1 MYYLE
6 AEQGNNKRM
15 RNALMLAFG
24 AHIVLAAAVSFD
36 IESGPSY
43 NPQIE
48 VTLAT
53 RPNTRAPDD
62 ARHIAQS
69 SQEGSG
75 SEADMEAVTSS
86 NNETPIQA
94 ANPQQAAPLEMT
106 DNARSDADLLS
117 TAAAAPRMI
126 NDEQSEKDLKKNL
139 IPGLNPEVDR
149 LNEQLSSLEAELD
162 EQTRAYSD
170 RPRVRRLTSIATRES
185 ADAAYL
191 HSFLKRLEAVGNKYY
206 PEASI
211 RYGLYG
217 SLRLLVI
224 VRQDGSLEDI
234 RVLQSSGFAVL
245 DEAAIKTVRM
255 GAPFAPFP
263 AELAATTDKL
273 EIIRTWHFE
282 ENELSSN
289 NAPANLQ
296 SQEIPSQQPR

>member
-6 AEQGNNKRM
+6 AGREKHRRM
-15 RNALMLAFG
+15 RNALLLACA
-24 AHIVLAAAVSFD
+24 AHILFVVAVTFD
-36 IESGPSY
+36 IDTTPSY

-53 RPNTRAPDD
+53 RPGQAPED

-75 SEADMEAVTSS
+75 QEAETSAVTSS
-86 NNETPIQA
+86 NNELPLEA
-94 ANPQQAAPLEMT
+94 HAPQQSAPLEMAQDSPT
-106 DNARSDADLLS
+106 DADLLS
-117 TAAAAPRMI
+117 TAAAAPRAVQQ
-126 NDEQSEKDLKKNL
+126 EQSDQELRQSL
-139 IPGLNPEVDR
+139 TPGVNPEVDR
-149 LNEQLSSLEAELD
+149 LDQELASLEAELD
-162 EQTRAYSD
+162 EQTRAMSD
-170 RPRVRRLTSIATRES
+170 RPRVRRLTSVATRES

-217 SLRLLVI
+217 SLRLLVA
-224 VRQDGSLEDI
+224 VRRDGSLEEI
-234 RVLQSSGFAVL
+234 RVLKSSGYAVL

-255 GAPFAPFP
+255 AAPFAPFP
-263 AELAATTDKL
+263 AELAATTDRL

-289 NAPANLQ
+289 KAPA
-296 SQEIPSQQPR
+296 R

>member
-6 AEQGNNKRM
+6 EGHEKHKRM
-15 RNALMLAFG
+15 RNAMLLACV
-24 AHIVLAAAVSFD
+24 AHVLFVAAVSFNFD
-36 IESGPSY
+36 TSPSY

-53 RPNTRAPDD
+53 RPSSRAPDV

-69 SQEGSG
+69 NQQASAQEA
-75 SEADMEAVTSS
+75 EMEAVSSS
-86 NNETPIQA
+86 NDPLPVEALSPQPAAAKESAQDTP
-94 ANPQQAAPLEMT
+94 P
-106 DNARSDADLLS
+106 DAELLA
-117 TAAAAPRMI
+117 TVAAAPRAVTRERS
-126 NDEQSEKDLKKNL
+126 DQEQNL
-139 IPGLNPEVDR
+139 HQELA
-149 LNEQLSSLEAELD
+149 SLEAELD
-162 EQTRAYSD
+162 EQTRALSNQ
-170 RPRVRRLTSIATRES
+170 PRVRRLTSVATRES

-224 VRQDGSLEDI
+224 VRRDGSLEDI
-234 RVLQSSGFAVL
+234 RVLQSSGYAVL

-255 GAPFAPFP
+255 AAPFAPVP

-289 NAPANLQ
+289 QAPAN
-296 SQEIPSQQPR
+296 

>member
-6 AEQGNNKRM
+6 EGHEKHKRM
-15 RNALMLAFG
+15 RNAMLLACV
-24 AHIVLAAAVSFD
+24 AHVLFVAAVSFNFD
-36 IESGPSY
+36 TSPSY

-53 RPNTRAPDD
+53 RPSSQTPDD

-69 SQEGSG
+69 SQQGSAP
-75 SEADMEAVTSS
+75 EADTESVTSS
-86 NNETPIQA
+86 SNQLPVEALSPETI
-94 ANPQQAAPLEMT
+94 APLENT
-106 DNARSDADLLS
+106 SDSPRDAELLS
-117 TAAAAPRMI
+117 TAAAAPRAVV
-126 NDEQSEKDLKKNL
+126 DERSEQ
-139 IPGLNPEVDR
+139 
-149 LNEQLSSLEAELD
+149 EQKREQQLASLEAELD
-162 EQTRAYSD
+162 EQTRALSD
-170 RPRVRRLTSIATRES
+170 RPRVRRLTSVATRES

-191 HSFLKRLEAVGNKYY
+191 HSFLQRLEAVGNKYY

-224 VRQDGSLEDI
+224 VRRDGSLEDI
-234 RVLQSSGFAVL
+234 RILQSSGYAVL

-255 GAPFAPFP
+255 AAPFAPFP
-263 AELAATTDKL
+263 TGLAATTDKL

-289 NAPANLQ
+289 KAPAK
-296 SQEIPSQQPR
+296 